1 MEGVASEAA
10 SLAGHLQLGKLI
22 VLYDDN
28 KVTLSAPTNI
38 TFTEDVQKRFE
49 AYGWQTLFVPDGK
62 DIEAISKA
70 IEEGKAEKNRPT
82 LIDVRTILGYGSP
95 HKAGTFEAHG
105 SPLGADEVKLTKQA
119 LGWPDDKFFYIP
131 EQALVHF
138 RMALDEGEKWEHE
151 WKAIVAQ
158 WAKKYPDVAAEWEQA
173 IAGKLPVGWDADLP
187 TFGKDAKPA
196 ATRETNGIA
205 LNAIAKHIPTF
216 IGGDADLNPSQNTTH
231 QKCW

>member
-49 AYGWQTLFVPDGK
+49 AYGWQTLLVPDGN
-62 DIEAISKA
+62 DIEAVSKA

-82 LIDVRTILGYGSP
+82 LIDIRTVLGYGSP

-105 SPLGADEVKLTKQA
+105 SPLGEEEVELTKEA
-119 LGWPDDKFFYIP
+119 LGCPADQYFYIP
-131 EQALVHF
+131 GQPLETF
-138 RMALDEGEKWEHE
+138 RTAIENGEEWQDEWGALDPQRRS
-151 WKAIVAQ
+151 A
-158 WAKKYPDVAAEWEQA
+158 
-173 IAGKLPVGWDADLP
+173 
-187 TFGKDAKPA
+187 
-196 ATRETNGIA
+196 N
-205 LNAIAKHIPTF
+205 
-216 IGGDADLNPSQNTTH
+216 
-231 QKCW
+231 